1 MCADRDGVSARR
13 VRRGEEEVQ
22 HRDGAHHLSV
32 SAVSGRTHH
41 RSGFEHGKLHRQ
53 SAAQVK
59 TRLLINL
66 TSGEHVFTQH
76 KMQMATEAYNAAEDG
91 GFKLWAEHCLLSV
104 LINISLAQSS
114 HY

>member
-41 RSGFEHGKLHRQ
+41 RPGFKHGELHRQ

-66 TSGEHVFTQH
+66 TLGERVFTQH

-91 GFKLWAEHCLLSV
+91 GFKLWAKHCSLSV
-104 LINISLAQSS
+104 LINISLAHSS